1 MEYLTCGVNVGAAF
15 PPEPPDRAAR
25 VSRAVS
31 SHADNSFLPAWR
43 LISTTNVSPRPR
55 STAARMARAGSAW
68 YGRSR
73 VSATTSLHRLHPP
86 RHPHRVLEH
95 EHLPHHQPRLQLQVA
110 DLAERRQVPTR
121 E

>member
-1 MEYLTCGVNVGAAF
+1 MEYLTCGVNVGAAITPADTSFF
-15 PPEPPDRAAR
+15 PAC
-25 VSRAVS
+25 
-31 SHADNSFLPAWR
+31 R
-43 LISTTNVSPRPR
+43 LIPTTNASPRPR
-55 STAARMARAGSAW
+55 STEARMARAGSAW

-73 VSATTSLHRLHPP
+73 VSATTSLHSLHPP

-121 E
+121 EVRPVVVQ